1 MQMLTVPGEAGMG
14 GRGGGGGGVTEE
26 MLYKSSLP
34 NGKVTPKGKQF

>member
-14 GRGGGGGGVTEE
+14 GRGWGGGGVREE
-26 MLYKSSLP
+26 MLHKSSLP